1 MTPCIVLCNGG
12 FDTLSSPPLADNDV
26 DVAETELKE
35 GEWQNISWLPF
46 HLNTPIK
53 AHGGWV
59 SGVASAPDTDS
70 LGFMQQKKLNV
81 YCFGDL
87 LDPRPDGSRLK
98 ILHVRY
104 ITLQQLISTANSQH
118 YSFHPDYRNNAF
130 RTPKAS
136 GKIRG
141 GGRAA
146 SLCNV
151 CQAIAQVQLSEHNAF
166 ITAPSWHV
174 AWHSRDTLHLDELL
188 TFVCAPMSRISN
200 NTTRKPCKSEQK
212 SLLFESQ

>member
-1 MTPCIVLCNGG
+1 MKVSKHDSLRERRRETVSFWMYEWSRRVAFHAVTGRTQHPVLEHYNKIQKVAMTPCIVLWNGG

-26 DVAETELKE
+26 DVAETDLKE

-46 HLNTPIK
+46 HLNTSIK
-53 AHGGWV
+53 ARGGWV

-70 LGFMQQKKLNV
+70 PAFMQQKKLNV

-104 ITLQQLISTANSQH
+104 ITLQQLISTANSRRH
-118 YSFHPDYRNNAF
+118 SFHPAYRNNGF

-136 GKIRG
+136 GKIKGERQ
-141 GGRAA
+141 
-146 SLCNV
+146 SSIPLQCV
-151 CQAIAQVQLSEHNAF
+151 
-166 ITAPSWHV
+166 PSD
-174 AWHSRDTLHLDELL
+174 ST
-188 TFVCAPMSRISN
+188 S
-200 NTTRKPCKSEQK
+200 TTVWA
-212 SLLFESQ
+212 